1 MQPETWNGFC
11 GAASGGRRRVARRAA
26 MFGSLAWNGGSG
38 CGRGQRT
45 KVNGRGLRVGIG
57 DLKNILYMKLIS
69 MIMNKMLF
77 LKTFNLVGKVN
88 IT

>member
-1 MQPETWNGFC
+1 VQPETWNGFC

-57 DLKNILYMKLIS
+57 DLKNILYIY
-69 MIMNKMLF
+69 N
-77 LKTFNLVGKVN
+77 
-88 IT
+88 

>member
-1 MQPETWNGFC
+1 MQLETWNGFC
-11 GAASGGRRRVARRAA
+11 GAASGGRRRVGRRAA

-38 CGRGQRT
+38 CGRGQRRI
-45 KVNGRGLRVGIG
+45 VNGKGLRVGIG

-77 LKTFNLVGKVN
+77 LKTLYN
-88 IT
+88 I